1 MGKAEIKR
9 ACALF
14 TTMVVLFTL
23 INNNPQNDHHIK
35 QTIHKD
41 AQLPNGTS
49 VRHPEMVEARNSLWE
64 HETSTIVL
72 AQPQTRME
80 YTHFET
86 SETFEPFTGKRKIS
100 LPTFHLV
107 SPFAPNASSTADQQI
122 GRQRRNVHEDRGHG
136 RNTERQHP
144 RSKSKSVLRF
154 IDRMFQR
161 TRHVQERRDAASRPR
176 TRTSTQARHYPP
188 QERSRRGGLVGRE
201 PGNDMLV
208 GWRDLHPLMQHRKQQ
223 HSPHTTKLP
232 LIHAHAFTPPD
243 SACVKPTGHQ
253 PRA

>member
-1 MGKAEIKR
+1 MPVKLLYSESLTKSYQNQYRKTSIIETYLPLIFGSLDEKRSFVPLQGKRQRAHNRRRPNLTEAEIKR

-41 AQLPNGTS
+41 AQFPNGAS

-86 SETFEPFTGKRKIS
+86 SETFEPITGKRKTS

-107 SPFAPNASSTADQQI
+107 SPFAPSASSTADQQN
-122 GRQRRNVHEDRGHG
+122 GRKRRIIHADHGHG
-136 RNTERQHP
+136 RQAERQHP
-144 RSKSKSVLRF
+144 
-154 IDRMFQR
+154 
-161 TRHVQERRDAASRPR
+161 
-176 TRTSTQARHYPP
+176 
-188 QERSRRGGLVGRE
+188 
-201 PGNDMLV
+201 
-208 GWRDLHPLMQHRKQQ
+208 
-223 HSPHTTKLP
+223 
-232 LIHAHAFTPPD
+232 
-243 SACVKPTGHQ
+243 
-253 PRA
+253 